1 MTIEFDDVT
10 DVLRRV
16 RLTGRLDVPGT
27 QAISI
32 KFGAINLSIQT
43 RGGRPDGNYLFGL
56 SRNS

>member
-32 KFGAINLSIQT
+32 KFWGYQPLNPNAWW
-43 RGGRPDGNYLFGL
+43 
-56 SRNS
+56 

>member
-32 KFGAINLSIQT
+32 KFGAINLSI
-43 RGGRPDGNYLFGL
+43 
-56 SRNS
+56 